1 MQRLKSNPKGDLEKE
16 TLMYFKRYIKGL
28 DGRSLRKLVHFLI
41 GSDVVVVQKIDI
53 AYYKA
58 DNESCRRT
66 ISHTCGPCLEL
77 PNFFNNFYELRE

>member
-16 TLMYFKRYIKGL
+16 TLMSFKRYIKGL

-41 GSDVVVVQKIDI
+41 GSDVIVVQKIDI

-58 DNESCRRT
+58 DNGSF
-66 ISHTCGPCLEL
+66 LEL

>member
-28 DGRSLRKLVHFLI
+28 DDRSLRKLVHFLI
-41 GSDVVVVQKIDI
+41 GSDAVVVQKIDI

-58 DNESCRRT
+58 DNESCRRP
-66 ISHTCGPCLEL
+66 ISHTCGSFLEL